1 MELVAIRILV
11 LVFSVVVH
19 EVAHG
24 YTAYKL
30 GDNTANDAGRLTLNP
45 LPHIDPMGSIV
56 VPLVLALT
64 GSGFMFGWAKP
75 VPVHPGRLNN
85 PMDDHPKV
93 AAAGPISNLLLAL
106 VFAVLLGL
114 TIAIGGFPSSVPG
127 GHPEPSLQNFLFS
140 MFQFGVVINVVLA
153 VFNLIPLPPLD
164 GSWILSRFLP
174 HEARANYENLR
185 RFGMMIVIGFLMLV
199 RYTPVGAL
207 FSTAIYSVINPFFKV
222 AETVARLGGA

>member
-1 MELVAIRILV
+1 MELVAVQILV

-24 YTAYKL
+24 YTAWKL
-30 GDNTANDAGRLTLNP
+30 GDNTAHDAGRLTLNP
-45 LPHIDPMGSIV
+45 LPHIDPVGSIL

-85 PMDDHPKV
+85 PMNDHPKV

-114 TIAIGGFPSSVPG
+114 TTAIGGFPVAVPG
-127 GHPEPSLQNFLFS
+127 GHPEPSLHNFLFT
-140 MFQFGVVINVVLA
+140 MFQFGIAINVVLA
-153 VFNLIPLPPLD
+153 VFNLMPLPPLD

-174 HEARANYENLR
+174 REARANYENLR
-185 RFGMMIVIGFLMLV
+185 RYGMMIVIGFLMLV
-199 RYTPVGAL
+199 RYTPVGGL
-207 FSTAIYSVINPFFKV
+207 FSTAIYTMINPFFQV